1 MTNEYFKE
9 CLYCKYF
16 VQGKCYR
23 LAQLVNS
30 TEEVLFAVNSY
41 VENTDFRL
49 IVEENI
55 SNPSDELSSKIRKCI
70 EGNARVS
77 KAKLDLIE
85 KSVNGLLNMKFNELL
100 QEIQEL
106 VIGSV
111 LELSNLKLEGIEVKR
126 EFYCKEWE

>member
-1 MTNEYFKE
+1 MMNEYFRK

-16 VQGKCYR
+16 VQEKCYI

-30 TEEVLFAVNSY
+30 TEEILFTVDSY

-55 SNPSDELSSKIRKCI
+55 SNPSDELSSKIRKCV
-70 EGNARVS
+70 ESKERVS

-85 KSVNGLLNMKFNELL
+85 KNYLYKDIVECREFLKKEGLLK
-100 QEIQEL
+100 
-106 VIGSV
+106 
-111 LELSNLKLEGIEVKR
+111 
-126 EFYCKEWE
+126 